1 MLEKIGFGGLFLL
14 EYRINELFTAGLRT
28 GVYYG
33 FDTPLT
39 VEPLFFFRLYA
50 QTFGPGLLFMQ
61 ADGGMVILIYD
72 EDTYPAFAGGA
83 TVGYRIPLKKFFIE
97 PYVRL
102 GYPYVAGFG
111 FAAGYSF

>member
-1 MLEKIGFGGLFLL
+1 M
-14 EYRINELFTAGLRT
+14 A
-28 GVYYG
+28 
-33 FDTPLT
+33 
-39 VEPLFFFRLYA
+39 
-50 QTFGPGLLFMQ
+50 
-61 ADGGMVILIYD
+61 ILIYQ
-72 EDTYPAFAGGA
+72 EETYPAFAGGA